1 MNQAIAG
8 RRRKITRRISD
19 IIEIILA
26 VSVVSIFLLF
36 VFTLRDMPMNVL
48 EFVTSMMA
56 AAIWLTALLSLK
68 SLSQNRSML
77 RINRQMVEE
86 MRKSRPQPSITTYI
100 EKSTRPAASI
110 PFSKG
115 NRSISHSGETYDL
128 VIKNV
133 GREFARDIKVDYC
146 TREIPES
153 KPGEKP
159 IAYDESQ
166 LVDSLPEGIDYIRPL
181 GPGDDYRVD
190 FDFITDPKI
199 RYIKIIKITY
209 SDGVESYQ
217 TGPYMLDTWGQRIG

>member
-1 MNQAIAG
+1 MGQATVG
-8 RRRKITRRISD
+8 RRWWSNKTRLFINVGLIFLGCLFLFLLGFIITVWENKPLFATSIMALAIVATAGIS
-19 IIEIILA
+19 L
-26 VSVVSIFLLF
+26 VSIRQNLHML
-36 VFTLRDMPMNVL
+36 TLNQRM
-48 EFVTSMMA
+48 
-56 AAIWLTALLSLK
+56 I
-68 SLSQNRSML
+68 
-77 RINRQMVEE
+77 EE
-86 MRKSRPQPSITTYI
+86 MRRSRPQPSITAHI

-128 VIKNV
+128 VVKNV

-159 IAYDESQ
+159 RAYDESQ
-166 LVDSLPEGIDYIRPL
+166 LVDSCSIGITSIRPL
-181 GPGDDYRVD
+181 GPGDDYRAN

-217 TGPYMLDTWGQRIG
+217 TGPYRLDTWGQRIG